1 MNIKLFNKI
10 DKIGLDHFDDK
21 YTVGEDVT
29 NPDGILVR
37 SANLLEENFNPEL
50 LAIARAGA
58 GVNNIPLDRCAKDGI
73 VVFNTPGAN
82 ANAVKELT
90 VCALLLASRKIIK
103 GANWVKTLEEENFS
117 KVVEKGKSNFA
128 GQEIAGKKLGVIGLG
143 AIGANVANT
152 AVDLGMDVYGYD
164 PFISIKAAWSL
175 NRAVKYVT
183 NLNELLS
190 KVDFITIHVPSTKDT
205 KGFINE
211 EAINLMKDDVKIL
224 NFARGDLINEEAVLK
239 GLESGKVGRY
249 VTDFGSV
256 KLAAN
261 DNVICLPHLGA
272 STVESEQNC
281 AVMAVNE
288 LRDYLENG
296 NIVNS
301 VNMPCIS
308 ENWTTSHRVCII
320 HENIPNMLAT
330 FTTSIA
336 SNKINIEN
344 LSNKARDNYA
354 YTIIDTNDDVDADF
368 LRKIEGV
375 IKVRVLKK

>member
-143 AIGANVANT
+143 AIGANVANI

-239 GLESGKVGRY
+239 GLESGKIGRY

-261 DNVICLPHLGA
+261 DNAICLPHLGA

>member
-239 GLESGKVGRY
+239 GLESGKIGRY